1 MTSTDPKRLL
11 FVTTGLGSGG
21 AETMLA
27 QIVTRLQS
35 ESLRCTVASLA
46 SGGKYVDELRAA
58 GVDVHDLGIKPGKP
72 SILALWR
79 LWKIAST
86 LQPHAL
92 IGWMYHGNLAATLVQ
107 RGTLRSVPLLWNI
120 RQTLYSL
127 DLEKRGSA
135 FVIRLLARLSKR
147 RPQSIIYNSH
157 LSAEQHEAIGYD
169 DSKTQL
175 VPNGFD
181 TSRFQ
186 PNPEARIQIRR
197 ELFLPEDAFLIGR
210 IGRNAAMKDHATAL
224 AAAASLCRNHP
235 NVHFLFAGTGMTKDD
250 PAFADFFKKQPGTQ
264 SQIHFLGERHDLPRL
279 TAALDLAIS
288 TSAFGEGFPNV
299 IGEAMASA
307 IPVIATDIG
316 DTARVL
322 DDPDQVVP
330 PRNPQALVKSCEA
343 HIHSSSETRQ
353 QIGQRNLQRIQAHF
367 DINQVLQ
374 TYAHH
379 FTIGVSPSGGPSIR
393 PQDTESSVISHQ

>member
-1 MTSTDPKRLL
+1 MTSTDPKRLF

-27 QIVTRLQS
+27 QVVTRLQS
-35 ESLRCTVASLA
+35 ERLRCTVASLA
-46 SGGKYVDELRAA
+46 SGGKYVNELRAA
-58 GVDVHDLGIKPGKP
+58 GVDVHDLGMKPGKP

-79 LWKIAST
+79 LWKIAAT

-147 RPQSIIYNSH
+147 RPQSIFYNSH

-181 TSRFQ
+181 TTRFQ
-186 PNPEARIQIRR
+186 PNPEARVQIRR
-197 ELFLPEDAFLIGR
+197 ELFLPDDAFLIGR
-210 IGRNAAMKDHATAL
+210 IGRNTAMKDHPTAL
-224 AAAASLCRNHP
+224 AAAATLCRNHP
-235 NVHFLFAGTGMTKDD
+235 NVHFLFVGTGMTRDD
-250 PAFADFFKKQPGTQ
+250 PEFQSFLKRQPGVTT
-264 SQIHFLGERHDLPRL
+264 QIHFLGERHDLPRL

-299 IGEAMASA
+299 VGEAMACA

-322 DDPDQVVP
+322 NDPDQVVP
-330 PRNPQALVKSCEA
+330 PKNPQSIVKACETLLQSTPEA
-343 HIHSSSETRQ
+343 RQ
-353 QIGQRNLQRIQAHF
+353 QIGQRNRQRIQTEF
-367 DINQVLQ
+367 NITQVLK

-379 FTIGVSPSGGPSIR
+379 FTIGVKPSGDPSKS
-393 PQDTESSVISHQ
+393 PQDKEA